1 MAKIDVKRKLTEQ
14 TMKQLNK
21 MGMIW
26 SVPENKWIT
35 GFLEC
40 YQYFKKN
47 GNLNVPKDYRSE
59 SGVDLYNWLRNNRA
73 AYREGKLSQEKIDKL
88 TEIWALIVADK

>member
-1 MAKIDVKRKLTEQ
+1 
-14 TMKQLNK
+14 

-26 SVPENKWIT
+26 SVPENKWMI

-47 GNLNVPKDYRSE
+47 GNLNVPKEYRSE
-59 SGVDLYNWLRNNRA
+59 SGIELYNWLRNK
-73 AYREGKLSQEKIDKL
+73 ELL
-88 TEIWALIVADK
+88 TEKGNFHKRRSIN

>member
-14 TMKQLNK
+14 TKNQLNK

-26 SVPENKWIT
+26 SVPENKWMI

-47 GNLNVPKDYRSE
+47 GNLNVPKEYRSE
-59 SGVDLYNWLRNNRA
+59 SGIELYNWLRNNRA
-73 AYREGKLSQEKIDKL
+73 AYRKGKLSQEKIDKL
-88 TEIWALIVADK
+88 TEIGALVVAD